1 MSNPETTDQ
10 RILTSALDLFFSQGI
25 KKTSMEEVAYRA
37 GVTRITIYRYY
48 ADKKLLVQ
56 AALLRIPTNLEEL
69 QAKIANQQPQDI
81 DTVLDALAAQIAGL
95 PKGDFPALLA
105 ELQRVYPDVWHQ
117 VHTARLKSIQG
128 LFDHLLVLA
137 EDQGR
142 LRSGLNR
149 QVMQAYFIR
158 AVVNVLEDPTLVS
171 QELSASEVFETV
183 KAIFLRGILV
193 ERGS

>member
-1 MSNPETTDQ
+1 MTNPEPTGQ
-10 RILTSALDLFFSQGI
+10 KILTSALDLFFCQGI

-56 AALLRIPTNLEEL
+56 AALRRIPAGLEEIR
-69 QAKIANQQPQDI
+69 ANTANQHPQDI
-81 DTVLDALAAQIAGL
+81 DAVLDALAAQIARL

-105 ELQRVYPDVWHQ
+105 ELQRVYPDVWHE
-117 VHTARLKSIQG
+117 VHTARLKGIQG
-128 LFDHLLVLA
+128 LFDHLLMLA
-137 EDQGR
+137 EDQGW
-142 LRSGLNR
+142 LRKGLNR

-171 QELSASEVFETV
+171 QDLSASEVFETV
-183 KAIFLRGILV
+183 KAIFLHGILI
-193 ERGS
+193 ER